1 MQGVYFPAGTPPHI
15 VRRFHNELTKIAQM
29 PEVRER
35 VESLGFQFVMNT
47 PEEFKVQTRSEVEKW
62 TRVVKNAK
70 VQVQ

>member
-1 MQGVYFPAGTPPHI
+1 
-15 VRRFHNELTKIAQM
+15 M

-35 VESLGFQFVMNT
+35 VEGLGFQFVMNT
-47 PEEFKVQTRSEVEKW
+47 PEDFMVQTRSEVEKW